1 MRIQRLAR
9 AVAAAAAG
17 LFLLAACGSSA
28 KPSTDPSVLI
38 GAGVAAQRQGHVQDA
53 IALFGEAL
61 KKNPHSAV
69 AYFDRGVIEQRIG
82 RSGAAL
88 TDYNAAI
95 AIAPNY
101 VAALYNEATMYAGV
115 DPARAIVLY
124 QQVTRLQP
132 TNAAGWLNLGLL
144 QVQLHQRAAAT
155 TSLATAL
162 HNDASFLARVP
173 AKYRHAVK
181 KAARSVQ

>member
-1 MRIQRLAR
+1 MRIQRLVP

-17 LFLLAACGSSA
+17 LCLLGACGSSA

-53 IALFGEAL
+53 IALFAQAL
-61 KKNPHSAV
+61 ERNPRSAV
-69 AYFDRGVIEQRIG
+69 AHFDRGVVEQRIG

-88 TDYNAAI
+88 TDYDAAI
-95 AIAPNY
+95 SISPNY
-101 VAALYNEATMYAGV
+101 VAALYNEATMYGGV

-132 TNAAGWLNLGLL
+132 TDAAAWLNLGLL

-155 TSLATAL
+155 ISLATAL
-162 HNDASFLARVP
+162 HNDASFLTRVP
-173 AKYRHAVK
+173 PKYRHAVK
-181 KAARSVQ
+181 KAAQSVQ